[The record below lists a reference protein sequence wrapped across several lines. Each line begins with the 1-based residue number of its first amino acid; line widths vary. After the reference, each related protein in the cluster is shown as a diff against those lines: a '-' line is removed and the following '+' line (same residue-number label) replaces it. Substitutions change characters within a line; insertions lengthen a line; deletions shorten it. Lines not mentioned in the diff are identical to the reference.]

1 MDNIDNLVET
11 YMEWFYNENTNTDDE
26 LRFLVE
32 CILQSNER
40 QRMIDVMTDLNNQ
53 LNDVSNG

>member
-40 QRMIDVMTDLNNQ
+40 QRMIDVMTDLSNQ

>member
-53 LNDVSNG
+53 LKNK

>member
-40 QRMIDVMTDLNNQ
+40 QRMIDVMTDLSKQ

>member
-40 QRMIDVMTDLNNQ
+40 QRMISVMTDLNNQ
-53 LNDVSNG
+53 LNDISNG